1 MGLILVQLDSTII
14 SSCDLF
20 FLAKIS
26 LQTYKMS
33 LKVVLLLA
41 LIAGVCA
48 RRHGRRH
55 VNHKVDSISDN
66 KIEEHENYDLQAR
79 NLDDDIH
86 MLDQGGL
93 DDVIEF
99 CSDPSHAFDPVCQIE
114 ITR

>member
-1 MGLILVQLDSTII
+1 MASE
-14 SSCDLF
+14 
-20 FLAKIS
+20 IS
-26 LQTYKMS
+26 LQTLKMS

-55 VNHKVDSISDN
+55 VNHKVDASVSDN

-114 ITR
+114 IRR